1 MRVYCQ
7 MNVHLIC
14 HASELLLVLQLNV
27 VKNSLRK
34 TTKQST
40 KKWLI

>member
-14 HASELLLVLQLNV
+14 DVSALLLVLQLNV
-27 VKNSLRK
+27 VKKSLRK